1 MAATNEN
8 QSLKLFYTISVFALV
23 WNLLGVSQY
32 LAFVYAPETGVETAP
47 AYITAAFALAVFAG
61 TLGSILLLL
70 KKKLSNLFFWISFLG
85 VAVQTTYNVLI
96 RRETNVEGVTEMIL
110 PLVLIII
117 STYLIYFSH
126 KSFKNGI
133 LS

>member
-1 MAATNEN
+1 MVATNEN

-70 KKKLSNLFFWISFLG
+70 KKKLSNLFF
-85 VAVQTTYNVLI
+85 
-96 RRETNVEGVTEMIL
+96 
-110 PLVLIII
+110 
-117 STYLIYFSH
+117 
-126 KSFKNGI
+126 
-133 LS
+133 